1 MTLAGGGA
9 LLHGMADRMREEC
22 QMPAW
27 LAESPLSC
35 VATDPDRPSRSSRR
49 SNGR

>member
-27 LAESPLSC
+27 LAEPAQLRRD
-35 VATDPDRPSRSSRR
+35 DPDKPSRSSRR